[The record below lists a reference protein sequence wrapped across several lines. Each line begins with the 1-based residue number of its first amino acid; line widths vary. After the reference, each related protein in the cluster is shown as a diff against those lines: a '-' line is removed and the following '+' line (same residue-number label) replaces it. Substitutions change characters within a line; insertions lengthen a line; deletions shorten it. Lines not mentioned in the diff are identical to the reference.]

1 MYSCFQREVCTGCG
15 EGKCCY
21 LVYSV
26 LLFINGGSLFNLR
39 LEHAMTST
47 AGSKKT

>member
-1 MYSCFQREVCTGCG
+1 MYSCFQREVCTG
-15 EGKCCY
+15 CY